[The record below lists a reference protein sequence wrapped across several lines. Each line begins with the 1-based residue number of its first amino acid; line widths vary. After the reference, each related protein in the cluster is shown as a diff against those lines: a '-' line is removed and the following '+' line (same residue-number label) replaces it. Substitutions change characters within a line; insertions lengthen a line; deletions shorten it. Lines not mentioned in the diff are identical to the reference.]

1 MEVLATNP
9 PSNDDLPVKFSPE
22 TAVMETPTVTDSE
35 RRTHPPIVESIPFAY
50 QEQTPVSEAMFL
62 GTLVNVVS
70 GVASRL
76 APIIAE
82 ALPHVLPGIGSLL
95 TGGSSN
101 GGVAAK
107 TNGANNG
114 RMLTIPYCKV
124 SQQ

>member
-1 MEVLATNP
+1 M
-9 PSNDDLPVKFSPE
+9 FSPE

-35 RRTHPPIVESIPFAY
+35 RRTNPPIVESIPFAY

-70 GVASRL
+70 GVVSRL

-82 ALPHVLPGIGSLL
+82 ALPHLLPGIGSLL